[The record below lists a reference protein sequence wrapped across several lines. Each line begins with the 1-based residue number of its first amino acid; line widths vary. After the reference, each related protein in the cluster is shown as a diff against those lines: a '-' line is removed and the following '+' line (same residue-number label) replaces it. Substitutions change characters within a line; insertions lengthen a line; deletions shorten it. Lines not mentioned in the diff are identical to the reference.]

1 MWFYILSGFY
11 GMTALLRSKET
22 KEDTYIK
29 NGMSKLNASA
39 NASVDTIPEVP
50 FAFPGEGS
58 FGAIGSNIKTLGT
71 FFGGNAIQAES
82 AKYQTNRTLS
92 GMNNS
97 NQNSSG
103 ITVKPIHVAKQGE
116 TIDNISNKYGVS
128 KKEILNSNKWLQN
141 KGIKPGD
148 KVVIPKQF
156 DLDELR
162 KLDARMP
169 SQGILGDPSVLFS
182 GKTFQTQSNPLQPKG
197 VLNEIEDL
205 RNFNP
210 YGNVV
215 ANLNVKLQERESE
228 IKCSPQRKRVCG

>member
-1 MWFYILSGFY
+1 MWFYIFSGFY

-29 NGMSKLNASA
+29 NGMSKLNAPA
-39 NASVDTIPEVP
+39 NASADTVPEVP

-58 FGAIGSNIKTLGT
+58 FEGIKAAKTLGT

-92 GMNNS
+92 DMNNS

-103 ITVKPIHVAKQGE
+103 ITVKPIHVAKKGE

-128 KKEILNSNKWLQN
+128 KKEILDSNKWIQN
-141 KGIKPGD
+141 KNIKPGD

-156 DLDELR
+156 DLDELK

-169 SQGILGDPSVLFS
+169 
-182 GKTFQTQSNPLQPKG
+182 
-197 VLNEIEDL
+197 
-205 RNFNP
+205 NF
-210 YGNVV
+210 V
-215 ANLNVKLQERESE
+215 R
-228 IKCSPQRKRVCG
+228 